1 MSIYSTDTYE
11 IVSIMNQFETTQDS
25 VTTYHNSIL
34 YIQGLPTTSYAYVVP
49 LSVSRQQGLVQE
61 DYEVYDRFIANVIP
75 IVESDYIAETLN
87 ISTNTYSFSNSAISP
102 TSMYSSAAQ
111 S

>member
-11 IVSIMNQFETTQDS
+11 IVSIMNCFQTTQDS
-25 VTTYHNSIL
+25 VTTYYNSIL

-61 DYEVYDRFIANVIP
+61 DYEVYDRLIANVIP
-75 IVESDYIAETLN
+75 IVESDYIAEALN